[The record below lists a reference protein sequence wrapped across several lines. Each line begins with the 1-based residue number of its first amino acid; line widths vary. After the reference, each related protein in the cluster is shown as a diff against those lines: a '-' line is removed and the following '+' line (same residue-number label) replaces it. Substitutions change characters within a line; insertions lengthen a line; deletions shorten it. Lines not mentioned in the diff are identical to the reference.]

1 MSNKAESEFA
11 SPLLY
16 GAGLGLLAVIV
27 SVGLTFAGGREN
39 DGPAEAAE
47 VAQED
52 AERAQAAIDSA
63 ERRAAERAKGFHC
76 LSAWDGSHTGLVDQV
91 KTGLRNPSSFEHSST
106 EVGPLLRTNNRPI
119 KMVYR
124 AENGFGGMN
133 VETVWGAM
141 DQDTCEVT
149 IISDPAQ
156 IEQLLPTE

>member
-1 MSNKAESEFA
+1 MSDNASSEFA

-16 GAGLGLLAVIV
+16 GAGFGLLAVIV
-27 SVGLTFAGGREN
+27 SVGLHFASGVQSDAAEQ
-39 DGPAEAAE
+39 PAEQADQIAT
-47 VAQED
+47 VAND
-52 AERAQAAIDSA
+52 VA
-63 ERRAAERAKGFHC
+63 ERRAADRAKGFHC

-91 KTGLRNPSSFEHSST
+91 KSGLRNPSSFEHDST

-141 DQDTCEVT
+141 DQDSCAVT
-149 IISDPAQ
+149 VITDPSK
-156 IEQLLPTE
+156 IDELLPTD